1 MRQPAPEGGKCGAV
15 AMWGLWRHCWGHV
28 RNRAVW
34 NTAFTPGDG
43 FNSSFSSFSS
53 FLWGENLETLCR
65 VEPSPRWTLGRA
77 MYGNVGAIRSD
88 GAMLGHSWD
97 IVGTSWHAEPCGGQV
112 GPCVCGRYIGAC
124 WGQVG
129 VMLGHVEAVLGLFG
143 VKGEPSWSF
152 LRPCCIIALLHR
164 KKNICCATICCI
176 DYSGVG
182 MEKKTLTIEN
192 WVKLEVS
199 EDNDKNRVGIK
210 RWYSCLW
217 WFCITLSVEAGCKDR
232 HVLNQNVL
240 FIAFQWV
247 SEASWAWCFG

>member
-1 MRQPAPEGGKCGAV
+1 MQQPAPEGGKCGAV

-28 RNRAVW
+28 RNSAVW

-43 FNSSFSSFSS
+43 FNSSFSSF
-53 FLWGENLETLCR
+53 LWGENQETLCR

-164 KKNICCATICCI
+164 KKNICYYLLHWLQWSR
-176 DYSGVG
+176 DGKEDFDNWKLS
-182 MEKKTLTIEN
+182 KTGGF
-192 WVKLEVS
+192 
-199 EDNDKNRVGIK
+199 R
-210 RWYSCLW
+210 R
-217 WFCITLSVEAGCKDR
+217 
-232 HVLNQNVL
+232 
-240 FIAFQWV
+240 
-247 SEASWAWCFG
+247 